1 MEKNPLRAL
10 HLHTIDSLCAD
21 LISVRPVG
29 VGKDDTPFQLASD
42 AARSVLNWYYSHKN
56 KWAGN
61 VQSTDVEAIVD
72 CTAKPPDSIPEAIRP
87 PPQEKKSYT
96 LVSIC
101 AHQFGGLHRGG
112 SSKGKP
118 EDFTFSFG
126 PGVTMFEGFNGCG
139 KTSLLN
145 AIIWTLTGEVLRPQR
160 APEPANK
167 EFTCEIDGASEHTL
181 SPVMPLPDPSVEKP
195 ASAAIPVDT
204 WVELVFEDESKTRY
218 SVRRSQK
225 RTARGKLQEEESGL
239 ATLGLDPVGA
249 RIGTVMPGLLPFIQ
263 VGSDSKLGRAV
274 AELTGMA
281 PLVDLASHAERVK
294 KKIDGDFKKDR
305 EKEIQ
310 SFDEAFNRSR
320 ADLLD
325 IFAKNPAITFGK
337 AIPEPS
343 ADGSVETLLTEA
355 LEHLEGVKAKGLADA
370 KTVLGESFDPDEARQ
385 RSDLEDNIQPAL
397 SQVSKGISSLPS
409 ATRLSA
415 LAKLTAEE
423 IEVAKNMVASLK
435 EESEELAKLA
445 ADPDKAGRLRLYS
458 RIAAWQ
464 KEHVHLAG
472 DENSCIVCGN
482 DLKEAVDPVT
492 GAPVKDHLRA
502 AAASDSDFLGKTFSA
517 WAKHELGQLSHNL
530 PEVLGQEIRSDLPEH
545 PGSLIRKALVEELFN
560 TEPFKSSLGLLKPG
574 FENACDKAISA
585 FPAMEISALPELGN
599 GHKDLAP
606 LNAALTRLNKAIAF
620 AEWRNAHKTKIAAFM
635 QSIVGQAPA
644 SDKPTAPK
652 SLLTQLHGLKAM
664 VDGIEPVS
672 QAITLIKRMGDDIKT
687 RREKEKRLAAYVV
700 TSEALAECMNV
711 GELAEHQVG
720 ELQNRLHKKAVDW
733 RSRIYTGA
741 FPSTNLD
748 LVATKMN
755 GDGELQLMVGAAG
768 LAAPAQHVS
777 NASALRASL
786 VGFFLAYWEYMLEKH
801 GGLKLLLLDDP
812 QELLDV
818 DNREKLADSIKSLRT
833 ANAQLIL
840 TTHDGKFAAS
850 IARRAHGT
858 NVELNHQYVHPATAK
873 TDGRIRLTPSVT
885 QVQLAHDAYV
895 DNYDDAANAQHYVS
909 ECRVFIE
916 GRMGDI
922 FDDGAFPT
930 ASTHTF
936 APTFADHLN
945 RLRGLMKSG
954 SNELFKSSAFSA
966 FCNDPALKDKAPALV
981 LLNKAHHS
989 SKLTI
994 RPAEVKPVVTD
1005 LERVR
1010 RLIESL
1016 HQEFRLFCR
1025 REPLSPPL
1033 AKPAAIQP
1041 VAVPNFKVLIR
1052 SSLAAFV
1059 RGANVGDSQE
1069 TDFEELSSSWFDGKA
1084 FFLLRSSNL
1093 GFAGPATSVAIV
1105 EAELSR
1111 VEDRRLVI
1119 VRHGKETYAR
1129 RALCPVDTPMLA
1141 LAAETP
1147 DPRKSPPTL
1156 LLREDE
1162 VALHRIVGMLLNP
1175 NVTSPASKSEAVQVD
1190 GSGCLANVK
1199 SAYKIKEDS
1208 AIPLALPG
1216 QIALGGEQIK
1226 LHELDKHFDAYVAL
1240 HLDDG
1245 SSIFKRV
1252 GEKLPAPLSHLR
1264 RFETIGGLGV
1274 ADILSVGQPHQGFR
1288 AIEKAVL
1295 VLGILYHL

>member
-1 MEKNPLRAL
+1 MEKKPLRAL

-42 AARSVLNWYYSHKN
+42 AARSVLNWYYGHKN

-61 VQSTDVEAIVD
+61 VQSTDVEAIVE
-72 CTAKPPDSIPEAIRP
+72 CIAKPPDSIPEAIFP
-87 PPQEKKSYT
+87 PPQEKKRYT
-96 LVSIC
+96 LVSIR

-167 EFTCEIDGASEHTL
+167 EFTCEIDGTSEHTL

-195 ASAAIPVDT
+195 AFAAIPVDT

-225 RTARGKLQEEESGL
+225 RTARNKLQEEESGL
-239 ATLGLDPVGA
+239 AALGLDPVGA

-281 PLVDLASHAERVK
+281 PLVNLASHAERVR

-305 EKEIQ
+305 EQEIQ
-310 SFDEAFNRSR
+310 SFDEAFKRSR

-325 IFAKNPAITFGK
+325 IFAKNPVITFGK

-343 ADGSVETLLTEA
+343 ADRSVETLLTEA

-409 ATRLSA
+409 ATRLGA

-423 IEVAKNMVASLK
+423 VEEAKNRIVSLQR
-435 EESEELAKLA
+435 ESEELAKLA

-464 KEHVHLAG
+464 KEHMHLAG
-472 DENSCIVCGN
+472 DIDTCIVCRH

-492 GAPVKDHLRA
+492 GAPIKDHLQA
-502 AAASDSDFLGKTFSA
+502 AVASDSDFLGQTFSA
-517 WAKHELGQLSHNL
+517 WAKHELGQLSHSL

-545 PGSLIRKALVEELFN
+545 PGSLIQKALAEELFN

-574 FENACDKAISA
+574 FKKACDKAVSA
-585 FPAMEISALPELGN
+585 FPAMEIAALPELGN
-599 GHKDLAP
+599 GHKDLAA
-606 LNAALTRLNKAIAF
+606 LNAALARLNKAIAF
-620 AEWRNAHKTKIAAFM
+620 AEWRNTHKTKIAAFM

-644 SDKPTAPK
+644 SDKKTTPT
-652 SLLTQLHGLKAM
+652 SLLAQLQSLKAM

-672 QAITLIKRMGDDIKT
+672 QAITLIKRMGDDIKK
-687 RREKEKRLAAYVV
+687 RREKERRLASYVV
-700 TSEALAECMNV
+700 TSEALADCMKV
-711 GELAEHQVG
+711 GELAEQQVE
-720 ELQNRLHKKAVDW
+720 ELQNRLHQKAVGW

-748 LVATKMN
+748 LVATKMS

-786 VGFFLAYWEYMLEKH
+786 VGFFLAYWEYMLEKR
-801 GGLKLLLLDDP
+801 GGLKILLLDDP

-818 DNREKLADSIKSLRT
+818 DNREKLADSIKSLHA

-850 IARRAHGT
+850 VARRAHGT
-858 NVELNHQYVHPATAK
+858 KVELNHQYVHPATAK
-873 TDGRIRLTPSVT
+873 TDGRIHLTPSVT

-895 DNYDDAANAQHYVS
+895 DDYDDAANAQHYVS

-922 FDDGAFPT
+922 FDDAAFPT

-945 RLRGLMKSG
+945 RLRGLMRNG
-954 SNELFKSSAFSA
+954 SNELFKSSVFTA
-966 FCNDPALKDKAPALV
+966 FCNDPALKDKAPALE
-981 LLNKAHHS
+981 LLNKVHHS
-989 SKLTI
+989 SKLTV
-994 RPAEVKPVVTD
+994 RPAEVKPVVAD

-1033 AKPAAIQP
+1033 AKPVAIQP
-1041 VAVPNFKVLIR
+1041 VAVPTFRVLIQP
-1052 SSLAAFV
+1052 SLAAFV

-1111 VEDRRLVI
+1111 AEDRRLVI
-1119 VRHGKETYAR
+1119 ARHGKETYAR
-1129 RALCPVDTPMLA
+1129 RALCPTDTSMLA

-1175 NVTSPASKSEAVQVD
+1175 NVTSPASKSEVVQVD
-1190 GSGCLANVK
+1190 GSGCLANVR

-1226 LHELDKHFDAYVAL
+1226 LHELDKYSDAYVAL

>member
-1 MEKNPLRAL
+1 MEKKPLRAL

-21 LISVRPVG
+21 LISIRPIG
-29 VGKDDTPFQLASD
+29 VGKDDAPFQLASD
-42 AARSVLNWYYSHKN
+42 AARSVLNWYYGHKN

-72 CTAKPPDSIPEAIRP
+72 CIAKPPDSIPEAILP
-87 PPQEKKSYT
+87 SPQEKKRYT
-96 LVSIC
+96 LVSIR

-112 SSKGKP
+112 SSKVKP
-118 EDFTFSFG
+118 EDFIFSFG

-167 EFTCEIDGASEHTL
+167 EFTCEIDGTSEHTL

-225 RTARGKLQEEESGL
+225 RTARDKLQEEESGL
-239 ATLGLDPVGA
+239 AALGLDPVGA
-249 RIGTVMPGLLPFIQ
+249 RVGTVMPGLLPFIQ

-281 PLVDLASHAERVK
+281 PLVNLASHAERVK

-305 EKEIQ
+305 EKEVQ
-310 SFDEAFNRSR
+310 AFDEAFKRSR

-343 ADGSVETLLTEA
+343 ADMSIETLLKEA
-355 LEHLEGVKAKGLADA
+355 LEHLEGLKAKGLTDA
-370 KTVLGESFDPDEARQ
+370 KTVLGESFDPDEAGQ

-409 ATRLSA
+409 AARLGA
-415 LAKLTAEE
+415 LAKLTAAE
-423 IEVAKNMVASLK
+423 IEEAKNRIAALQR
-435 EESEELAKLA
+435 ESEELAKLA
-445 ADPDKAGRLRLYS
+445 ADPNKAGRLRLYS

-464 KEHVHLAG
+464 KEHTHLAG
-472 DENSCIVCGN
+472 DEDTCIVCRH

-492 GAPVKDHLRA
+492 GAPIKDHLQA
-502 AAASDSDFLGKTFSA
+502 AAASGSDFLGQTFSA
-517 WAKHELGQLSHNL
+517 WAKHELGQLSHSL
-530 PEVLGQEIRSDLPEH
+530 PEVLGQEMRSDLPEH
-545 PGSLIRKALVEELFN
+545 PGSLIQKALVEELFN
-560 TEPFKSSLGLLKPG
+560 TDPFKSSLGLLKPG
-574 FENACDKAISA
+574 FKKACDEAVSA
-585 FPAMEISALPELGN
+585 FPAMEIAALPELGN
-599 GHKDLAP
+599 GHKDLAA

-620 AEWRNAHKTKIAAFM
+620 AEWRNAHKTEIAAFM
-635 QSIVGQAPA
+635 QSVVGQAA
-644 SDKPTAPK
+644 TSDKTTAPT
-652 SLLTQLHGLKAM
+652 SLLAQLQSLKAM

-672 QAITLIKRMGDDIKT
+672 QAITLIKRMGDDIKK

-700 TSEALAECMNV
+700 TSEALADCMKV
-711 GELAEHQVG
+711 GGLAEQQVE
-720 ELQNRLHKKAVDW
+720 ELQNRLHKKAVGW

-741 FPSTNLD
+741 FPSTNLE
-748 LVATKMN
+748 LVATKMS
-755 GDGELQLMVGAAG
+755 GDGELQLMVGVAG

-786 VGFFLAYWEYMLEKH
+786 VGFFLAYWEYMLEER
-801 GGLKLLLLDDP
+801 GGLKMLLLDDP

-818 DNREKLADSIKSLRT
+818 DNREKLADSIKSLHA

-850 IARRAHGT
+850 VAKRAHGT

-873 TDGRIRLTPSVT
+873 TDGRIHLTPSVT
-885 QVQLAHDAYV
+885 QIQLAHDVYA
-895 DNYDDAANAQHYVS
+895 DNYDDAVNAQHYAS

-922 FDDGAFPT
+922 FDDAAFPT

-936 APTFADHLN
+936 TPTFADHLN

-954 SNELFKSSAFSA
+954 SNELFKSSVFTA
-966 FCNDPALKDKAPALV
+966 FCNDPALKDKAPALA

-989 SKLTI
+989 SKSTI
-994 RPAEVKPVVTD
+994 RPAEVMPVVAD

-1010 RLIESL
+1010 RLIEGL

-1025 REPLSPPL
+1025 REHLSPPL
-1033 AKPAAIQP
+1033 AKPVAIQS
-1041 VAVPNFKVLIR
+1041 VAVPTFNVLIQP
-1052 SSLAAFV
+1052 SLAAFV

-1069 TDFEELSSSWFDGKA
+1069 TDLEELSSSWFDGKA

-1093 GFAGPATSVAIV
+1093 GFAGPATSIAIV
-1105 EAELSR
+1105 EAEPSR

-1119 VRHGKETYAR
+1119 ARHGKETYAR
-1129 RALCPVDTPMLA
+1129 RALCPADTPMLA

-1162 VALHRIVGMLLNP
+1162 VALHRVVGMLLNP
-1175 NVTSPASKSEAVQVD
+1175 NVMSPASKSEAVQVD
-1190 GSGCLANVK
+1190 GKGCLANVQN
-1199 SAYKIKEDS
+1199 AYKIKEDS

-1216 QIALGGEQIK
+1216 QIALGGEQIN
-1226 LHELDKHFDAYVAL
+1226 LDEFDKHSDAYVAL

-1252 GEKLPAPLSHLR
+1252 GEKLPPPLSHLR

-1288 AIEKAVL
+1288 AVEKVVL